1 MIKIGLTG
9 GIGSGKSV
17 VGRLLEL
24 EGIPVYIADMES
36 KRLTNTSPV
45 IRERLIALFGKE
57 IYTAEGLDK
66 KLLASRIFNKPD
78 NLKQVNEIIH
88 PEVNKHFL
96 AWANKQKT
104 NYCAIESAILFESG
118 FDRLV
123 DIRLMVYAPLSLR
136 IERVRTRD
144 QLSLQEVENRIHNQW
159 PDEIKKEKSDYIIY
173 NDDMHALLPQ
183 VTRFITSLQSN

>member
-1 MIKIGLTG
+1 MIKIGITG

-24 EGIPVYIADMES
+24 EGVPVYTADIES
-36 KRLTNTSPV
+36 KRLTNTSPA
-45 IRERLIALFGKE
+45 IREGLIALFGKE
-57 IYTAEGLDK
+57 IYTAEGLNK

-96 AWANKQKT
+96 AWVNKQET
-104 NYCAIESAILFESG
+104 ACCAIESAILFESG
-118 FDRLV
+118 FDRIV
-123 DIRLMVYAPLSLR
+123 DVRLMVYAPLSLR
-136 IERVRTRD
+136 LERVRTRD
-144 QLSLQEVENRIHNQW
+144 RLSLQEVENRIHNQW

-173 NDDMHALLPQ
+173 NDDVHALLPQ
-183 VTRFITSLQSN
+183 VTRFLTSLQSN

>member
-1 MIKIGLTG
+1 MIKIGITG

-24 EGIPVYIADMES
+24 EGVPVYTADIES
-36 KRLTNTSPV
+36 KRLTNTSPA
-45 IRERLIALFGKE
+45 IREGLIALFGKE

-96 AWANKQKT
+96 AWVNKQET
-104 NYCAIESAILFESG
+104 ACCAIESAILFESG
-118 FDRLV
+118 FDRIV
-123 DIRLMVYAPLSLR
+123 DVRLMVYAPLSLR
-136 IERVRTRD
+136 LERVRTRD
-144 QLSLQEVENRIHNQW
+144 RLSLQEVENRIHNQW

-173 NDDMHALLPQ
+173 NDDVHALLPQ
-183 VTRFITSLQSN
+183 VTRFLTSLQSN